1 MTPKS
6 IVDSPLHSKREE
18 PIRVQKKQH
27 QKKASSKP
35 RGARGIPGP
44 GGGSATVIDPP
55 TEYRGTSVQVCG
67 LWPFSVGASSP
78 ICGVPLG
85 RHLQTGGVVTGDPIS
100 FFTRARL
107 ISNPSAFVLGKPGLG
122 KSSLVR
128 HIATGL
134 SAYGVSPIVVG
145 DLKGEYVDLVEAL
158 DGQVLRIGRGLG
170 HLNVLDPGAS
180 YDTAALLER
189 EATRLRDAAAEHEKQ
204 GQEEEAAQALT
215 QAARARE
222 TAKAVLADVHGRCLN
237 LVSALISIVR
247 KRAPSDRE
255 HSILDAAL
263 RALQQEHKEIPLLG
277 DLLRVIQD
285 RHPLVRAVAVDR
297 GSDQRYMD
305 ITEDLEAS
313 LLSIVQ
319 GGRLGETFS
328 KPTSI
333 DMRTDRAVVFDV
345 SGIDDTDKDLQA
357 ATLLACWSQGFASVE
372 ASHALSDLGLAPR
385 RHFLIVLDELWRVLR
400 AGPEM
405 VDLVDAV
412 TRLNRSIGVGQVMI
426 SHTMSD
432 LLALGSEPE
441 RMKAKGFVERSG
453 MVFLGGLPSSE
464 MPLLTGVVPLSRA
477 EQGMLTEWQDPPAW
491 DAVRGREAEPPGRG
505 KFLLKIG
512 GKPGVPF
519 RVQLTP
525 TELAINDTNERWK
538 E

>member
-1 MTPKS
+1 MSPKAAP
-6 IVDSPLHSKREE
+6 SPIHSQREE
-18 PIRVQKKQH
+18 PLEEERRRRAKK
-27 QKKASSKP
+27 KP
-35 RGARGIPGP
+35 ARRPRSVRGVPGP

-55 TEYRGTSVQVCG
+55 VEYRGTSVQICG
-67 LWPFSVGASSP
+67 LWPFSVGASAP
-78 ICGVPLG
+78 VCGVPLG
-85 RHLQTGGVVTGDPIS
+85 RHLHTGGVVTGDPIS
-100 FFTRARL
+100 FFMRAKL

-134 SAYGVSPIVVG
+134 AAYGVSPIIVG
-145 DLKGEYVDLVEAL
+145 DLKGEYTDLVEAL
-158 DGQVLRIGRGLG
+158 DGQVLSIGRGLG

-180 YDTAALLER
+180 RRTAALLEQ
-189 EATRLRDAAAEHEKQ
+189 EAERWRRRAGETRDEQEAAETAFRAER
-204 GQEEEAAQALT
+204 AQ
-215 QAARARE
+215 E
-222 TAKAVLADVHGRCLN
+222 TARAVLADAHGRCLN

-263 RALQQEHKEIPLLG
+263 RVLQEEHDTVPLLG
-277 DLLRVIQD
+277 DLLRVVQE

-297 GSDQRYMD
+297 GDDERYMS

-319 GGRLGETFS
+319 GGRLGDTFS
-328 KPTSI
+328 RPTSI
-333 DMRTDRAVVFDV
+333 DMHTDRAVVFDV

-372 ASHALSDLGLAPR
+372 AAHALADLGLAPR
-385 RHFLIVLDELWRVLR
+385 RHFLIILDELWRALR

-412 TRLNRSIGVGQVMI
+412 TRLNRSIGVGQMMI

-432 LLALGSEPE
+432 LLALATEPE

-453 MVFLGGLPSSE
+453 MVFLGGLPASE
-464 MPLLTGVVPLSRA
+464 MPLLTGVVPLSRV
-477 EQGMLTEWQDPPAW
+477 EQGMLAEWQDPPAW

-512 GKPGVPF
+512 GKPGIPF

-525 TELAINDTNERWK
+525 TELAINDTNKRWR